1 MWYRGAESWLAE
13 RTSCIWVEGARAK
26 EKERERERERVD
38 TASQHV
44 LLCHMTLSRS
54 LSHSVCF
61 HARSLARSA
70 DALVFLLLRLFLSI
84 CAPLSFFAP
93 SPFIVFSFRDCSL
106 LCSLLLSSRSY
117 LSFLS
122 LPPFIFLSL
131 CVTHSFLFIFLF
143 LFSLSASF
151 SPRLCILPSVFF
163 LSSFLKGLLCL
174 SFHSLSFSVFNGLSL
189 II

>member
-106 LCSLLLSSRSY
+106 LCSLLLSSRTSLFY
-117 LSFLS
+117 HSHPLYFSLSVSLTLFSSSFFSSLASQPLSPHGCASIPLYFFYPLFSSVFSVSLFTLFLS
-122 LPPFIFLSL
+122 LFLM
-131 CVTHSFLFIFLF
+131 V
-143 LFSLSASF
+143 
-151 SPRLCILPSVFF
+151 
-163 LSSFLKGLLCL
+163 CL
-174 SFHSLSFSVFNGLSL
+174 
-189 II
+189 